1 MGRGVVCVVDGH
13 GAEPA
18 PAVARSGNALSVS
31 GLALHV
37 LAEGDGYDLRVRK
50 VRRG

>member
-1 MGRGVVCVVDGH
+1 MGQGVVCVVDGH

-18 PAVARSGNALSVS
+18 PAVAGHDRPLSVS

-37 LAEGDGYDLRVRK
+37 LADGDRYDLRT
-50 VRRG
+50 RRARRL